1 MRADALMAI
10 LGMALAT
17 YAARAG
23 GLWLVGRVKL
33 SPKAERWLGHLPG
46 AVLAAIVAP
55 AALSGGWAVLLAAA
69 ETALV
74 YARTGNFLLAMAA
87 GVASVWL
94 FRAVG

>member
-10 LGMALAT
+10 LGMALVT

-23 GLWLVGRVKL
+23 GLWLVGRAKL
-33 SPKAERWLGHLPG
+33 SPKTERWLGHLPG
-46 AVLAAIVAP
+46 AVLTAIVAP
-55 AALSGGWAVLLAAA
+55 AALAGGWAGLLAVAA
-69 ETALV
+69 TVLAA
-74 YARTGNFLLAMAA
+74 ARTGNILLAMAA